1 MGNYFNE
8 VVDRAIEDLYYCC
21 DNDKAKA
28 AAVLCA
34 LRMDIV
40 TPQFRE
46 LMPFGSIKE
55 S

>member
-28 AAVLCA
+28 AADADSFV
-34 LRMDIV
+34 
-40 TPQFRE
+40 Q
-46 LMPFGSIKE
+46 PFPGDLPDT
-55 S
+55 